1 MMTKEATPEMIE
13 EWKKLYKEKRDSLGF
28 NRKTGIELDEYL
40 KAHYPVSPINTDN
53 ANKVVVE
60 NIMNNKPFKEKL
72 PQGVSPNPVTYYIEE
87 DKAFIGIDLVTGYF
101 CVEGSEKIYSDLF
114 AYRGLDE
121 KDLEN
126 FYLVAEYIKCTN
138 R

>member
-1 MMTKEATPEMIE
+1 M
-13 EWKKLYKEKRDSLGF
+13 R
-28 NRKTGIELDEYL
+28 
-40 KAHYPVSPINTDN
+40 NTDN

-60 NIMNNKPFKEKL
+60 NIMNNEPFKEKL
-72 PQGVSPNPVTYYIEE
+72 PQGVSLNPLTYYIEE

-101 CVEGSEKIYSDLF
+101 CVEGSEKIYNDLF